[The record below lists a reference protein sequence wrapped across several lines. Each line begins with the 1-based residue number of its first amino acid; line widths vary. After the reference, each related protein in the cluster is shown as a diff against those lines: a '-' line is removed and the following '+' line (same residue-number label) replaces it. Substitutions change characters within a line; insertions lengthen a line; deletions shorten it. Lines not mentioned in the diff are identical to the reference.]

1 MKRTGGIITTTA
13 LLAALT
19 ACSAQTPETAPT
31 QQPAA
36 EATTATQEPAQ
47 EPTKAPTQAPA
58 PEPAQLPTEP
68 TYVRDGID
76 LAANYP
82 DADTTGFI
90 TQYRAITQD
99 TTTPDEGAL
108 MGGYELCYDMD
119 IDGVQAVI
127 DEGTAALT
135 PNAPTEE
142 DARNIAS
149 LLTYAAA
156 KHICTWNEQ
165 HVLETIRAQ

>member
-1 MKRTGGIITTTA
+1 MKHAGATTSIIATT
-13 LLAALT
+13 LALT
-19 ACSAQTPETAPT
+19 ACTTASEPEEPATTAPSS
-31 QQPAA
+31 
-36 EATTATQEPAQ
+36 EATQEPTTDT
-47 EPTKAPTQAPA
+47 PTQDAPTVTPA
-58 PEPAQLPTEP
+58 PQPTNE
-68 TYVRDGID
+68 DGID

-82 DADTTGFI
+82 DADTSGYL